1 MPNWSQ
7 SSVAV
12 FLPDRLR
19 AHVRHVLINEKAVL
33 IARSWDELN
42 SIIRGNPV
50 KAVVLDPAAD
60 GVMNI
65 DAVATLLA
73 KYPSLPFV
81 AYVVLSQASF
91 NAVAQLSK
99 QGLENV
105 VLHRL
110 EDAPERFRA
119 TLERAST
126 NPLALQALSALRPQ
140 INRLPVRLAQAVHE
154 MFTSPHRYVRA
165 SDLALTAQMSSV
177 RLYRN
182 FGVAGLGSPKKLLI
196 AAKLLRG
203 YGYLKDPGY
212 SIADVSKKL
221 GYRNPRIF
229 GEHCKDVFGLR
240 PTRVRTHLGPDA
252 VIERLV
258 AWLQPGREDGSFD
271 HPKLEL
277 IPERPPRVKNQTY
290 DAEPAAW

>member
-1 MPNWSQ
+1 MPSPSQ
-7 SSVAV
+7 ASVAV
-12 FLPDRLR
+12 FLPDGLR
-19 AHVRHVLINEKAVL
+19 AHIRHVLIKEKEVL
-33 IARSWDELN
+33 VARSWEELD
-42 SIIRGNPV
+42 SVIRENPV
-50 KAVVLDPAAD
+50 KAVILDPAAD

-65 DAVATLLA
+65 NAVATLLA

-81 AYVVLSQASF
+81 AYVVLNQASF
-91 NAVAQLSK
+91 NAVAQLSR

-119 TLERAST
+119 TLERATT
-126 NPLALQALSALRPQ
+126 NPLALQALTALRPQ
-140 INRLPVRLAQAVHE
+140 INRLPVRLAQAVDE
-154 MFTSPHRYVRA
+154 MFTSPHRYIRA

-182 FGVAGLGSPKKLLI
+182 FGIAGLGSPKKLLI

-212 SIADVSKKL
+212 SIAEVSRKL

-229 GEHCKDVFGLR
+229 GEHCKDVFGQR

-258 AWLQPGREDGSFD
+258 AWLQPGGEDRSPD
-271 HPKLEL
+271 HRKLEV
-277 IPERPPRVKNQTY
+277 IAERAARVKKQPY

>member
-1 MPNWSQ
+1 MPSYSQ
-7 SSVAV
+7 TSVVV

-19 AHVRHVLINEKAVL
+19 AHIRHVLIKEKEVL
-33 IARSWDELN
+33 IARSWHELD
-42 SIIRGNPV
+42 SIIRENPV

-81 AYVVLSQASF
+81 AYVVLNQASF
-91 NAVAQLSK
+91 NAVAQLSR

-119 TLERAST
+119 TLERATT

-140 INRLPVRLAQAVHE
+140 LNRLPVRLAQAVDE

-177 RLYRN
+177 RLYRS
-182 FGVAGLGSPKKLLI
+182 FAIAELGSPKKLLI

-240 PTRVRTHLGPDA
+240 PTRLRTHLGPDA

-258 AWLQPGREDGSFD
+258 AWLQHGRGEGSLD
-271 HPKLEL
+271 HTNLEAVA
-277 IPERPPRVKNQTY
+277 ERTARVKKQTY
-290 DAEPAAW
+290 DAEPAPW

>member
-1 MPNWSQ
+1 M
-7 SSVAV
+7 
-12 FLPDRLR
+12 
-19 AHVRHVLINEKAVL
+19 
-33 IARSWDELN
+33 LN
-42 SIIRGNPV
+42 
-50 KAVVLDPAAD
+50 
-60 GVMNI
+60 
-65 DAVATLLA
+65 
-73 KYPSLPFV
+73 
-81 AYVVLSQASF
+81 QASF

-105 VLHRL
+105 VLHGL

-119 TLERAST
+119 TLERATT
-126 NPLALQALSALRPQ
+126 NPLAVRALTALRPQ
-140 INRLPVRLAQAVHE
+140 INRLPARLAQAVDE
-154 MFTSPHRYVRA
+154 MFISPHRYVRA

-182 FGVAGLGSPKKLLI
+182 FAVAELGSPKKLLI

-240 PTRVRTHLGPDA
+240 PTRARTHLGPDA

-258 AWLQPGREDGSFD
+258 AWLQADREKGSLA
-271 HPKLEL
+271 HSKLDV
-277 IPERPPRVKNQTY
+277 IAERAVRGKKQTY

>member
-1 MPNWSQ
+1 MPSNQ
-7 SSVAV
+7 ASVAV
-12 FLPDRLR
+12 FLPDSLR
-19 AHVRHVLINEKAVL
+19 AHIRHVLINEQEVL

-42 SIIRGNPV
+42 SIIRENPV

-65 DAVATLLA
+65 EAVSSLLA

-81 AYVVLSQASF
+81 AYVVLNQASF

-119 TLERAST
+119 TLERATT
-126 NPLALQALSALRPQ
+126 NPLAALALNALRPQ
-140 INRLPVRLAQAVHE
+140 INRLPVRLAQAVEE
-154 MFTSPHRYVRA
+154 MFTSPHRYIRA
-165 SDLALTAQMSSV
+165 SDLALTSQMSTV

-182 FGVAGLGSPKKLLI
+182 FSVAELGSPKKLLI

-212 SIADVSKKL
+212 SIAEVSKKL

-229 GEHCKDVFGLR
+229 GEHCKEVFGLR

-258 AWLQPGREDGSFD
+258 AWLRAERGESTLD
-271 HPKLEL
+271 HPRLEVTA
-277 IPERPPRVKNQTY
+277 ERTGRVKKPAY